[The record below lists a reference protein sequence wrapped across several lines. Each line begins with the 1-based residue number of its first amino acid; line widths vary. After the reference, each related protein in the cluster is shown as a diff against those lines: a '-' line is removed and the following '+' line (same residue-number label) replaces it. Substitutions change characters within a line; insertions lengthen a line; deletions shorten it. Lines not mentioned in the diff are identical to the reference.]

1 MVKFTFYVHCDG
13 WAAGG
18 YENAHSAETE
28 KEARSIIK
36 TWNAE
41 ADARR
46 ARTIAEL
53 TESNPYG
60 IRIPSAVDG
69 KVDLIRIERV
79 TDEEFA
85 EDYIPAFL

>member
-18 YENAHSAETE
+18 YENAHYAETE

-36 TWNAE
+36 EWNRE
-41 ADARR
+41 AAARR
-46 ARTIAEL
+46 AWCKEQFSETMPNL
-53 TESNPYG
+53 V
-60 IRIPSAVDG
+60 PSDTDG
-69 KVDLIRIERV
+69 DVTLVRIERV

-85 EDYIPAFL
+85 EDYIPACL

>member
-1 MVKFTFYVHCDG
+1 MVKFTFYVHCDS

-18 YENAHSAETE
+18 YEGTHYAETE

-36 TWNAE
+36 KWNNE

-53 TESNPYG
+53 TKSNPYG

-79 TDEEFA
+79 TDKEFA
-85 EDYIPAFL
+85 EDYIPACL